1 MAETMSMN
9 KVIHAAVRRDLARF
23 GDALARFPDGSVA
36 RATQLHTAWK
46 FFYGE
51 LDYHHHGEHEIAWPA
66 LESVGVPRAT
76 LDQMDA
82 EHARMADSLAA
93 AGTAFDA
100 LAKTPTEASAKAA
113 AAAIGDL
120 DAVIT
125 EHLAHEEAELEPV
138 YQANR
143 AGPEMKAMGRKFS
156 KRNAKD
162 AGSFF
167 AWVLNGATPEE
178 KAAIRADVPAPV
190 VALLPRLL
198 GRQYRKTVAPVWQ

>member
-1 MAETMSMN
+1 MN
-9 KVIHAAVRRDLARF
+9 KIIHAAVRRDLARF

-66 LESVGVPRAT
+66 LESVGVPKAT

-82 EHARMADSLAA
+82 EHARMADALAA
-93 AGTAFDA
+93 ADTAFGA
-100 LAKTPTEASAKAA
+100 LAKTPTQASAEAA
-113 AAAIGDL
+113 ANAIADL

-138 YQANR
+138 YRANR
-143 AGPEMKAMGRKFS
+143 SGPEMKAMGRQFA
-156 KRNAKD
+156 KRNTKD

-178 KAAIRADVPAPV
+178 KAALRVDVPAPV
-190 VALLPRLL
+190 IAILPRLF
-198 GRQYRKTVAPVWQ
+198 GRRYSKTVAPAWR